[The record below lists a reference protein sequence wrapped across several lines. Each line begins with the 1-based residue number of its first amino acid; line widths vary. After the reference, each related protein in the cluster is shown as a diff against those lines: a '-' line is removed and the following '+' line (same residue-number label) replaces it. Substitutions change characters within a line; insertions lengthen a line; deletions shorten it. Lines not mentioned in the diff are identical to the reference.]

1 MNTPKDTNVDN
12 KFGLP
17 REEFRPMETTS
28 NRKWLRVTLLIAGV
42 VLVSGATI
50 VWWLLQSTF
59 KTKLTSLYYS
69 TQISKEEVPALDASL
84 ELEMI
89 PNLEDDLLADLQKA
103 SPRTPVK
110 QEPIINPTIET
121 IHAPT
126 GLYHVIA
133 ASCIDHD
140 LVMDYAKKL
149 LKKGCSTQIIMPRQP
164 KHFVRLSIAQ
174 ASTWKEAAKHKN
186 KLQAE
191 FGNKIWIM
199 RY

>member
-50 VWWLLQSTF
+50 VWWLLKSTF
-59 KTKLTSLYYS
+59 KTKLTSLYN
-69 TQISKEEVPALDASL
+69 TQISKEEVPTLNASL

-89 PNLEDDLLADLQKA
+89 PNLEDDLLADLQKV
-103 SPRTPVK
+103 SKETPVK
-110 QEPIINPTIET
+110 QETIINPTIET

>member
-1 MNTPKDTNVDN
+1 MNTPKDPNVDN

-42 VLVSGATI
+42 VLVAGAAI
-50 VWWLLQSTF
+50 VWWLLQSTL
-59 KTKLTSLYYS
+59 KTKLTSLYN
-69 TQISKEEVPALDASL
+69 TQISKEEAPDASL
-84 ELEMI
+84 ELDMI
-89 PNLEDDLLADLQKA
+89 PNLEDELLADLQEAAKEA
-103 SPRTPVK
+103 PIK
-110 QEPIINPTIET
+110 QEVIITPTIET

-140 LVMDYAKKL
+140 LVMDYAKIL
-149 LKKGCSTQIIMPRQP
+149 LKKGFSTQIIMPKQA
-164 KHFVRLSIAQ
+164 KNFVRLSIAQ
-174 ASTWKEAAKHKN
+174 ANTWQEASKHKN
-186 KLQAE
+186 ELQAE